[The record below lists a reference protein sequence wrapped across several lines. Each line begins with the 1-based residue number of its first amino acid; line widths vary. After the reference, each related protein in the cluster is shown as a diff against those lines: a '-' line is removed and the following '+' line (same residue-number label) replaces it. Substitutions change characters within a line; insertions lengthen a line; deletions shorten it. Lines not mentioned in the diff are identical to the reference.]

1 MRGITLLLV
10 NGKIHTMNPKQPVV
24 EALAATGE
32 RIVALGSSDDM
43 RRLAGPET
51 KVLDLGGRTATPGFT
66 DAHIHFVNW
75 SLGLNEI
82 KLYDVPSLAAALQAI
97 RDGVATRQGSPESW
111 VIGRGWLKNQW
122 PEDRFPT
129 RYELDA
135 VIPDRPAIFSS
146 RDGHSIWVNSR
157 ALEIAGITRDT
168 PDPEGGQIMRDEHGE
183 PTGMFFENAEDLIY
197 KQVADPTDEECLA
210 AVREG
215 TRVLWSMG
223 ITGIQLKEYDQSTR
237 VLQKAR
243 ERGELGLRC
252 LISIPRWNLEKA
264 TGIGLRSGFGD
275 QWIRMGAVKLF
286 SDGALGSQTA
296 HMLEPYAGSDN
307 LGIPTLTPEQL
318 RDYVLTANSAG
329 IACAIHAIGDA
340 ANRIVLDAFEA
351 AQKAGVNRDTAGRPL
366 RNRIEHA
373 QILHPDDLRRFA
385 ALNVIASMQPIHC
398 TNDRDTAARYWGN
411 RCRYSYAWRSL
422 VESGAHIAFGSDA
435 PVETPDVLQGIYAA
449 VSRRRPNDP
458 TPSWYP
464 EECLTVEEAVAA
476 YTSGAAYAGGQE
488 QDAGTL
494 EEGKLADVTVLSR
507 DIFNSE
513 PEALL
518 ETAIDYTILGGQV
531 VFDNSRK
538 SKV

>member
-1 MRGITLLLV
+1 MQGITLLVV

-24 EALAATGE
+24 EALAATDE
-32 RIVALGSSDDM
+32 RIVALGSSDEL

-51 KVLDLGGRTATPGFT
+51 KVVDLGGRTATPGFT
-66 DAHIHFVNW
+66 DAHIHFVSW
-75 SLGLNEI
+75 SLGLNQI
-82 KLYDVPSLAAALQAI
+82 KLDDVPSLVAAVQAI
-97 RDGVATRQGSPESW
+97 REGMATRQDSPESW
-111 VIGRGWLKNQW
+111 VRGRGWLKNQW

-129 RYELDA
+129 CHDLDA
-135 VIPDRPAIFSS
+135 VIPDRPAVFSS

-157 ALEIAGITRDT
+157 ALKIAGITRDM
-168 PDPEGGQIMRDEHGE
+168 PDPEGGHIMRDEHGE
-183 PTGMFFENAEDLIY
+183 PAGMLFENAEDLVY
-197 KQVADPTDEECLA
+197 KHIPEPTDEECLA
-210 AVREG
+210 AIREG
-215 TRVLWSMG
+215 TRVLQGMG
-223 ITGIQLKEYDQSTR
+223 ITGIHLKEYDQSTR

-264 TGIGLRSGFGD
+264 IGTGLRSGFGD
-275 QWIRMGAVKLF
+275 EWIRMGAVKLF

-296 HMLEPYAGSDN
+296 HMLEPYAGGDN

-318 RDYVLTANSAG
+318 RHYVLAANSAG

-340 ANRIVLDAFEA
+340 ANRIVLDAFAA
-351 AQKAGVNRDTAGRPL
+351 AQQAGVNVDAAGRPL

-398 TNDRDTAARYWGN
+398 TNDRDTAARYWGE
-411 RCRYSYAWRSL
+411 RCRYSYAWRSII
-422 VESGAHIAFGSDA
+422 ESGAHIAFGSDA

-449 VSRRRPNDP
+449 VTRRRPHDP
-458 TPSWYP
+458 TPGWYP

-476 YTSGAAYAGGQE
+476 YTSGAAYAGGLE

-494 EEGKLADVTVLSR
+494 EAGKLADLTVLSH
-507 DIFNSE
+507 DIFTGE
-513 PEALL
+513 PKVLL

-531 VFDNSRK
+531 VFERSRK